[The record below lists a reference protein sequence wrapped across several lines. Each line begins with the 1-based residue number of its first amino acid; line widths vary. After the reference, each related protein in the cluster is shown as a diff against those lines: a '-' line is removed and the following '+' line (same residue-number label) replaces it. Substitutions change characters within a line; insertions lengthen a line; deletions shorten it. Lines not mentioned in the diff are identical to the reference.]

1 MTFFCVISNRPLYSV
16 LYFGAYQHMVY
27 RENCEEKMNQFLK
40 RCFYHSGQYSSE
52 EHFLEL
58 DSKLREK
65 EVRQT
70 PAPYVNDKINRI

>member
-1 MTFFCVISNRPLYSV
+1 MTFLCDSFFFFSPLDCV
-16 LYFGAYQHMVY
+16 LYFGAYQHIVY

-65 EVRQT
+65 EVWQT
-70 PAPYVNDKINRI
+70 PVPYTK